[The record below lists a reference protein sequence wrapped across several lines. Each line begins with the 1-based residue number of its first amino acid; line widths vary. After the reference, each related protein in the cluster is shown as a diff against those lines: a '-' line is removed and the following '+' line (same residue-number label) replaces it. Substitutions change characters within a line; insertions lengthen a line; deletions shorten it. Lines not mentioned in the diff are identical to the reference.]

1 MVFMLDFEEEKL
13 FSELKKRKPK
23 RILVQ
28 LPEGVKTKALDL
40 QEKITKLG
48 IEVIFSGETAWGGC
62 CIAVDEAK
70 KFDCDLIVH
79 FGHAQFM
86 KSDFPV
92 IYIEIKDV
100 LNLEP
105 ILKKSLASL
114 KKFKTLGL
122 SYSVQHMQDL
132 DKIIAF
138 YKNNDKEVV
147 LSSKKGYA
155 AYPGHVIGCEYN
167 GLKDIQ
173 KKVDAF
179 VIIGNRFHSVGAA
192 LAVQKPVFLVDVY
205 NDEVSDMENF
215 REKLIRE
222 RAISIDKLKQAKSVG
237 IIVEMKPGQRFGSP
251 KDLMKKFQKAEKKVI
266 LISMNEISVDK
277 IANFYNIDAFV
288 ELACPRIA
296 VDDFKKY
303 PKPILTYREAL
314 VALGEKS
321 WENFLEEGIV

>member
-1 MVFMLDFEEEKL
+1 MTLNFEEDLL

-28 LPEGVKTKALDL
+28 LPEGIKTKALDL
-40 QEKITKLG
+40 QEKMEKLG
-48 IEVIFSGETAWGGC
+48 IETIFSGETAWGGC

-79 FGHAQFM
+79 FGHAEFI
-86 KSDFPV
+86 KSDFN
-92 IYIEIKDV
+92 ILYIEVKDE

-114 KKFKTLGL
+114 KKYKKLGL
-122 SYSVQHMQDL
+122 SYSVQHRHDVE
-132 DKIIAF
+132 KILEF
-138 YKNNDKEVV
+138 YRNNGKEIK
-147 LSSKKGYA
+147 LSNKKGYA
-155 AYPGHVIGCEYN
+155 AYSGHVVGCEYS

-173 KKVDAF
+173 NEVDAF
-179 VIIGNRFHSVGAA
+179 VVIGNRFHSVGAA
-192 LAVQKPVFLVDVY
+192 LAVHKPVFLVDVY
-205 NDEVSDMENF
+205 NDEVSDMEEF
-215 REKLIRE
+215 REKLIRQ
-222 RAISIDKLKQAKSVG
+222 RAISIDKLRYAKSVG
-237 IIVEMKPGQRFGSP
+237 IIVEMKPGQKFGTP
-251 KDLMKKFQKAEKKVI
+251 KGLIQKFKDAGKNVV
-266 LISMNEISVDK
+266 LITMNEMTVDK

-314 VALGEKS
+314 VALGVNT
-321 WENFLEEGIV
+321 WEEFLEKGIV

>member
-1 MVFMLDFEEEKL
+1 MLDFEEEKL
-13 FSELKKRKPK
+13 FAELKKRKPK

-28 LPEGVKTKALDL
+28 LPEGIKTKALDL

-79 FGHAQFM
+79 FGHAQFI
-86 KSDFPV
+86 KSDFP
-92 IYIEIKDV
+92 ILYIEMKDV

-114 KKFKTLGL
+114 KKYKTIGL
-122 SYSVQHMQDL
+122 SYSVQHMHDAG
-132 DKIIAF
+132 KIIDL
-138 YKNNDKEVV
+138 YKNNGHEVV
-147 LSSKKGYA
+147 LSSKKGFA
-155 AYPGHVIGCEYN
+155 AYSGHVIGCEYS
-167 GLKDIQ
+167 GLKEIQ
-173 KKVDAF
+173 SKVDAF

-205 NDEVSDMENF
+205 NDEVSDMEEF
-215 REKLIRE
+215 KEKLIRQ

-237 IIVEMKPGQRFGSP
+237 IIVEMKMGQRFGST
-251 KDLMKKFQKAEKKVI
+251 KDLIKKLEKNGMKAI
-266 LISMNEISVDK
+266 MISMNEISVDK

-296 VDDFKKY
+296 IDDFKKY

-321 WENFLEEGIV
+321 WEEFLKEGVV